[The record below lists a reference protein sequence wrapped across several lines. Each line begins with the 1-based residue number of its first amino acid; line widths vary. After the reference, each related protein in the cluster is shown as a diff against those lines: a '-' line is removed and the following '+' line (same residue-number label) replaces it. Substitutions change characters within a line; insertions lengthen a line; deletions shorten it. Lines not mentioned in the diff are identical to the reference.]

1 MRLKLIFVLILIIG
15 LGLGLYRHFAGEKG
29 PFYESV
35 LVKREDIV
43 QKVSATGRV
52 APAEKVNLAFDIQ
65 GRIKKIMVKVGD
77 RVNRGEVLCQLEDE
91 ELKNQVL
98 QAEAGRDT
106 YQAQLNKL
114 LAGASKEEIKV
125 YETALENAQLAL
137 ENARTS
143 LRNAEINLDKVRTDA
158 ENKLAQ
164 AYQDGLNVLD
174 DSYLKLYNAFNTADL
189 IQRTY
194 FTSNDQEG
202 IKVREAKKSKIKH
215 PMEEMKSLLEK
226 AKEEPT
232 SENID
237 LALSQAKSSLEKA
250 AEGLAVIR
258 DTCDASVYKNQVSQ
272 TDKASLDT
280 QRGYII
286 LALTNVT
293 NAQQA
298 ISSVKL
304 ANELSIHTAKSQVDN
319 ARNALK
325 AAQGNVEEARVRLTQ
340 IKSPARKEDIDLIKS
355 QLAQAEAQL
364 SLARERLQKAKL
376 TSPISGII
384 TQVRKKEG
392 EMAAPGEPII
402 SLMSVSGLQIEVEV
416 PEVDIGKVKLGQ
428 RAEIGL
434 DAFPDEVFWGSVVKI
449 DPAEEIIQGV
459 VYYKVTIDFD
469 KLDKRIKSGMT
480 ADIDIITQEKNN
492 VLVVPARAVIS
503 QNDKKMVRVLEGEG
517 FKMREVKTGIHGSEG
532 EIEIISG
539 LKEGERVITFIKSK
553 R

>member
-52 APAEKVNLAFDIQ
+52 APAKKVNLAFDIQ

-77 RVNRGEVLCQLEDE
+77 RVNRAEVLCQLEDE

>member
-52 APAEKVNLAFDIQ
+52 APAKKVNLAFDIQ

-232 SENID
+232 SENIF
-237 LALSQAKSSLEKA
+237 LS
-250 AEGLAVIR
+250 GWR
-258 DTCDASVYKNQVSQ
+258 FY
-272 TDKASLDT
+272 
-280 QRGYII
+280 
-286 LALTNVT
+286 
-293 NAQQA
+293 
-298 ISSVKL
+298 
-304 ANELSIHTAKSQVDN
+304 
-319 ARNALK
+319 
-325 AAQGNVEEARVRLTQ
+325 
-340 IKSPARKEDIDLIKS
+340 
-355 QLAQAEAQL
+355 
-364 SLARERLQKAKL
+364 
-376 TSPISGII
+376 
-384 TQVRKKEG
+384 
-392 EMAAPGEPII
+392 
-402 SLMSVSGLQIEVEV
+402 
-416 PEVDIGKVKLGQ
+416 LG
-428 RAEIGL
+428 
-434 DAFPDEVFWGSVVKI
+434 
-449 DPAEEIIQGV
+449 
-459 VYYKVTIDFD
+459 
-469 KLDKRIKSGMT
+469 
-480 ADIDIITQEKNN
+480 
-492 VLVVPARAVIS
+492 
-503 QNDKKMVRVLEGEG
+503 
-517 FKMREVKTGIHGSEG
+517 
-532 EIEIISG
+532 
-539 LKEGERVITFIKSK
+539 
-553 R
+553 

>member
-1 MRLKLIFVLILIIG
+1 MRLKLIFALILIIG
-15 LGLGLYRHFAGEKG
+15 LGLGLYRYFAGEKS
-29 PFYESV
+29 PLYESV

-52 APAEKVNLAFDIQ
+52 APAKEVNLAFDIQ

-114 LAGASKEEIKV
+114 LAGASNEEIKI
-125 YETALENAQLAL
+125 YETSLENAQLAL

-143 LRNAEINLDKVRTDA
+143 LRNAEINLDKVKTDA
-158 ENKLAQ
+158 ENKLDQ
-164 AYQDGLNVLD
+164 AYQDSLNVLD
-174 DSYLKLYNAFNTADL
+174 DSYLKLYNAFKVADL

-202 IKVREAKKSKIKH
+202 IKVREAKKIKINH

-232 SENID
+232 RENID
-237 LALSQAKSSLEKA
+237 LALSQAKSALEKA

-280 QRGYII
+280 QRDYIS

-298 ISSVKL
+298 ISSVEL
-304 ANELSIHTAKSQVDN
+304 ANELRVHTAKSQVDK
-319 ARNALK
+319 ARSALK
-325 AAQGNVEEARVRLTQ
+325 AAQGNVEEARARLIK

-355 QLAQAEAQL
+355 QLAQAEARL
-364 SLARERLQKAKL
+364 LLARDRLEKTKL
-376 TSPISGII
+376 TSPLSGIV
-384 TQVRKKEG
+384 TRVRKEEG
-392 EMAAPGEPII
+392 EMAGLGEPII
-402 SLMSVSGLQIEVEV
+402 SLMSISGLQIEVEV
-416 PEVDIGKVKLGQ
+416 PEVDIGKVELGQ

-434 DAFPDEVFWGSVVKI
+434 DALPDEVFLGRVVKI
-449 DPAEEIIQGV
+449 NPAEEIIQGV
-459 VYYKVTIDFD
+459 VYYKVTIDFE
-469 KLDKRIKSGMT
+469 KSDKRVKSGMT
-480 ADIDIITQEKNN
+480 ADIDIITRKKNN
-492 VLVVPARAVIS
+492 VLVVPARAVID
-503 QNDKKMVRVLEGEG
+503 QNGKKMVRVLEAEG
-517 FKMREVKTGIHGSEG
+517 FETREVKTGIHGNDG

-539 LKEGERVITFIKSK
+539 LKEGERVITFIKPK
-553 R
+553 G

>member
-77 RVNRGEVLCQLEDE
+77 RVNRAEVLCQLEDE

>member
-52 APAEKVNLAFDIQ
+52 APAKKVNLAFDIQ

-480 ADIDIITQEKNN
+480 ADIDIITQKKNN

>member
-77 RVNRGEVLCQLEDE
+77 RVNRAEVLCQLEDE

-434 DAFPDEVFWGSVVKI
+434 DAFPDEVFWGRVVKI

>member
-52 APAEKVNLAFDIQ
+52 APAKKVNLAFDIQ

-434 DAFPDEVFWGSVVKI
+434 DAFPDEVFWGRVVKI

-459 VYYKVTIDFD
+459 VYYKVTVDFD

>member
-52 APAEKVNLAFDIQ
+52 APAKKVNLAFDIQ

-232 SENID
+232 NENID

-319 ARNALK
+319 ARNALRT
-325 AAQGNVEEARVRLTQ
+325 AQGNVGEARVRLTQ

-434 DAFPDEVFWGSVVKI
+434 DAFPDEVFWGRVVKI

-459 VYYKVTIDFD
+459 VYYKVTVDFD

>member
-52 APAEKVNLAFDIQ
+52 APAKKVNLAFDIQ

>member
-1 MRLKLIFVLILIIG
+1 MRLKLVFVLILVLG
-15 LGLGLYRHFAGEKG
+15 LGLGLYRYFAGEKG

-35 LVKREDIV
+35 LVEREDIV

-52 APAEKVNLAFDIQ
+52 VPAKKVNLAFDIQ

-125 YETALENAQLAL
+125 YETALENGQLAL

-174 DSYLKLYNAFNTADL
+174 DSYLKLYNAFNAADL

-232 SENID
+232 NENID
-237 LALSQAKSSLEKA
+237 LALSQAKSALEKA

-280 QRGYII
+280 QRGYIS

-304 ANELSIHTAKSQVDN
+304 ANELSIHTAKTQVDK

-325 AAQGNVEEARVRLTQ
+325 AAQGNVEEARARLTQ

-364 SLARERLQKAKL
+364 SLARERLQKTKL
-376 TSPISGII
+376 TSPISGIV

-392 EMAAPGEPII
+392 EMAGLGEPII
-402 SLMSVSGLQIEVEV
+402 SLMSTSGLQIEVEV
-416 PEVDIGKVKLGQ
+416 PEVDIGKVKVGQ

-434 DAFPDEVFWGSVVKI
+434 DALPDEVFLGGVVKI
-449 DPAEEIIQGV
+449 DPAEEVIQGV

-480 ADIDIITQEKNN
+480 ADIDIITQKKNN
-492 VLVVPARAVIS
+492 VLVVPARAIIS
-503 QNDKKMVRVLEGEG
+503 QDGKKMVRVLEGEG
-517 FKMREVKTGIHGSEG
+517 FKMREVKTGIHGNEG

-539 LKEGERVITFIKSK
+539 LKEGERVVTFIRPK

>member
-52 APAEKVNLAFDIQ
+52 APAKKVNLAFDIQ

-434 DAFPDEVFWGSVVKI
+434 DAFPDEVFWGRVVKI